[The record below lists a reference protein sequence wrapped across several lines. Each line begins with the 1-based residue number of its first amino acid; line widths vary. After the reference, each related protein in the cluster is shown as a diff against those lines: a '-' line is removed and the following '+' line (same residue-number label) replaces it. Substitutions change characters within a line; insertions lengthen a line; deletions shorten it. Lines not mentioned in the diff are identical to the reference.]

1 MPKHDKTN
9 DLLVHL
15 STCQPISRCKLF
27 SKKFNTKSGLFIHQL
42 PTLPQKIDSREGL
55 FWGKKG
61 LVVNVSKMNTHCIKP
76 QFTPDFGLFAAK
88 CGAKCR

>member
-15 STCQPISRCKLF
+15 STCQPTSHCKLF
-27 SKKFNTKSGLFIHQL
+27 GKKFNTKSSLFIHQS
-42 PTLPQKIDSREGL
+42 PTLPQKFDSREGL

-76 QFTPDFGLFAAK
+76 QFAPDFGLFAAK

>member
-15 STCQPISRCKLF
+15 STCQPTSHCKLF

-42 PTLPQKIDSREGL
+42 PTLPQKIDSRGGL

-76 QFTPDFGLFAAK
+76 QFAPHVGPFAAK
-88 CGAKCR
+88 YRAICR

>member
-55 FWGKKG
+55 FRCKKG
-61 LVVNVSKMNTHCIKP
+61 LHVNVAKMNIYLK
-76 QFTPDFGLFAAK
+76 QTPFVPIFGLFATK
-88 CGAKCR
+88 CSAFWC